1 MAQRLVRDI
10 EAKEGLAQAASTL
23 VDTGDHLLSSF
34 KVYHNVR
41 RSQALR
47 VCGWFDTL
55 TAYHCSFCALQP
67 LSMSAAAQAQSSQP
81 TTTTTTHRLS
91 ASNAPPSST
100 TTNKLLSTLVRHKVL
115 DFDSHNSTETNPTA
129 TTTAGAGAG
138 GSGSESTSR
147 HSSTNDLR
155 SAGVAARWTAL
166 SKRELK
172 NLEVALNGHE
182 QHSEFEKAAA
192 LALFHLDMNRAL
204 TGKSR
209 RCAEAGCF
217 VLLCCCVVVLLCCVL
232 CVVCCVLCVVHLPI
246 D

>member
-1 MAQRLVRDI
+1 VAQRLVRDI
-10 EAKEGLAQAASTL
+10 EAKEAQAQAPSTL

-34 KVYHNVR
+34 KVYHNIR

-67 LSMSAAAQAQSSQP
+67 LSMAGAAAAAAAAANAPAQATASRGSVSSAAPLSS
-81 TTTTTTHRLS
+81 
-91 ASNAPPSST
+91 
-100 TTNKLLSTLVRHKVL
+100 TNKLLSTLVRHKVL
-115 DFDSHNSTETNPTA
+115 DFDSTNN
-129 TTTAGAGAG
+129 AGA

-147 HSSTNDLR
+147 HGSSNDLR

-166 SKRELK
+166 SKREIK

-204 TGKSR
+204 TGRQDLSR
-209 RCAEAGCF
+209 GAF
-217 VLLCCCVVVLLCCVL
+217 TFS
-232 CVVCCVLCVVHLPI
+232 VVCCDVFLYFVR
-246 D
+246 